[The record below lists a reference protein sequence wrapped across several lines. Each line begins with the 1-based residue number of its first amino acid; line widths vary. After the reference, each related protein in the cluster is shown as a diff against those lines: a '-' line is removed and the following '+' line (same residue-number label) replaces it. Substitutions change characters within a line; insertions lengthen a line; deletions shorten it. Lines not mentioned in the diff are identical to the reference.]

1 MGDLGESFRAMRDHG
16 RQVRA
21 GRREKNLRWIEK
33 VTGFKYRQLTPY
45 QFRFSADD
53 TPEFIDIYPTNAR
66 YHNIVTGE
74 RGHYKTIQ
82 RFLELQL
89 DRTLEFKANQQ
100 GGANNES

>member
-1 MGDLGESFRAMRDHG
+1 MGDMAEDFRAMREHG

-21 GRREKNLRWIEK
+21 NRREKNLRWIEK

-100 GGANNES
+100 EGATNES